1 MKEAGAFK
9 YYQTDNE
16 LDLYICKNPKFKT
29 NLIQMVILGQ
39 LDKET
44 ASSNALIPFILY
56 RGSKNYPSSRD
67 FKLEL
72 DELYGAEL
80 SVSVLK
86 RGEIQLL
93 NFSLEIVNEK
103 YLGIDEA
110 LLPKGLA
117 LLKELVLNPLFTE
130 EFFQQ
135 EKDFI
140 IKEIKSIINDKY
152 YYSLNRCFQEMCAE
166 EPFGLYKLGRIEDH
180 EKLTREEVYQQY
192 QKIIQNN
199 RILIFV
205 IGDVDEQS
213 VYEEINSEF
222 NFKHQALKEYN
233 NTIIKKEVAEIKEVE
248 ERLNIEQGE
257 LVLGFR
263 TGITRKDEL
272 YYPLLMYNGILG
284 SFPHSKLFQNV
295 REKESLAYYA
305 SSSLESTKG
314 LLLITAGIDFADYKK
329 TREIILQEV
338 EKMRQ
343 GDFTAEEFDWTM
355 KSLINSFEN
364 TADNNRGLL
373 AHYLLGVINHRPEPI
388 RESIERLSMV
398 KREDIIS
405 VAENIKLDTI
415 YFLNKRVKN

>member
-1 MKEAGAFK
+1 M
-9 YYQTDNE
+9 
-16 LDLYICKNPKFKT
+16 
-29 NLIQMVILGQ
+29 
-39 LDKET
+39 
-44 ASSNALIPFILY
+44 
-56 RGSKNYPSSRD
+56 
-67 FKLEL
+67 
-72 DELYGAEL
+72 
-80 SVSVLK
+80 
-86 RGEIQLL
+86 
-93 NFSLEIVNEK
+93 
-103 YLGIDEA
+103 
-110 LLPKGLA
+110 
-117 LLKELVLNPLFTE
+117 LNPLFTE

-135 EKDFI
+135 ERDFI

-248 ERLNIEQGE
+248 ERLNIEQGK

-295 REKESLAYYA
+295 RRKRES
-305 SSSLESTKG
+305 G
-314 LLLITAGIDFADYKK
+314 LLCQF
-329 TREIILQEV
+329 Q
-338 EKMRQ
+338 
-343 GDFTAEEFDWTM
+343 
-355 KSLINSFEN
+355 S
-364 TADNNRGLL
+364 
-373 AHYLLGVINHRPEPI
+373 
-388 RESIERLSMV
+388 
-398 KREDIIS
+398 
-405 VAENIKLDTI
+405 
-415 YFLNKRVKN
+415 

>member
-1 MKEAGAFK
+1 MKEAGVFN
-9 YYQTDNE
+9 YYQSDNE

-29 NLIQMVILGQ
+29 NLIQLVILSQ
-39 LDKET
+39 LDEESV
-44 ASSNALIPFILY
+44 SSNALIPFILY
-56 RGSKNYPSSRD
+56 RGSKNYPSSRA
-67 FKLEL
+67 FKIEL

-103 YLGIDEA
+103 YLATDE
-110 LLPKGLA
+110 LLLSKGLA
-117 LLKELVLNPLFTE
+117 LLKELVLNPLFSE
-130 EFFQQ
+130 DFFQQ

-140 IKEIKSIINDKY
+140 IKEIRSIINDKY
-152 YYSLNRCFQEMCAE
+152 YYSLNRCFQEMCAD
-166 EPFGLYKLGRIEDH
+166 EPFSLYKLGRIEDH
-180 EKLTREEVYQQY
+180 QRLTREEVYEQY
-192 QKIIQNN
+192 QKIIRNN
-199 RILIFV
+199 RILFFV
-205 IGDVDEQS
+205 VGDVDEKL
-213 VYEEINSEF
+213 VYEEINSKFIFNHQPQGEF
-222 NFKHQALKEYN
+222 N
-233 NTIIKKEVAEIKEVE
+233 NTIVKKEVGEIKEIE
-248 ERLNIEQGE
+248 ENLNVEQGKM
-257 LVLGFR
+257 VLGFR

-314 LLLITAGIDFADYKK
+314 LLLITAGIDFTAYGR

-338 EKMRQ
+338 EKMRL
-343 GDFTAEEFDWTM
+343 GDFTVEEFDWTQ

-373 AHYLLGVINHRPEPI
+373 AHYLLGVVNKKEETI
-388 RESIERLSMV
+388 RKSIEGLSRV
-398 KREDIIS
+398 KKEDIIR

-415 YFLNKRVKN
+415 YFLNKKVEN